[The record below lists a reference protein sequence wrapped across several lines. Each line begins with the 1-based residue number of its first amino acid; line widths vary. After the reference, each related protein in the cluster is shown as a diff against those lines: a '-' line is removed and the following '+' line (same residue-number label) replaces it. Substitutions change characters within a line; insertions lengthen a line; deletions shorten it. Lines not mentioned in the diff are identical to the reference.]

1 MPTYQ
6 VQDREYRNVGG
17 AIAAL
22 DDSTVKYDRNADGS
36 KANRISLSGGDKSKP
51 VQISNV
57 ADGKLDLDAVNVRQ
71 LRAVAGEGKTY
82 TDTRI
87 DIMKEYVDRRF
98 SSLSEEIG
106 DVRKEARAAA
116 AVGLATASLR
126 YDPRPGKVSVAGGSG
141 HWRGSTAM
149 AMGVSWNSEDG
160 VARYNISASTA
171 DGEWGVAGG
180 MSFTLN

>member
-1 MPTYQ
+1 
-6 VQDREYRNVGG
+6 VGG

-36 KANRISLSGGDKSKP
+36 KGNRISLSGGDKSKP

-71 LRAVAGEGKTY
+71 LRSVAGGGKTY

-98 SSLSEEIG
+98 SALSEEIG

-126 YDPRPGKVSVAGGSG
+126 YDPRPGKVSFAGGAG
-141 HWRGSTAM
+141 HWRGSTGM
-149 AMGVSWNSEDG
+149 AMGVGWNSEDG